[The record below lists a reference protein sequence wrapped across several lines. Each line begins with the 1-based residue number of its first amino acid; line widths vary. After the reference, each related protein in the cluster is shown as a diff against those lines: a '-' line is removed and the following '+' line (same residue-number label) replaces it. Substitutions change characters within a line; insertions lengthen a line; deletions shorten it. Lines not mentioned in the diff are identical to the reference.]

1 MKSKIFAAAVI
12 TGIMAAAMCI
22 TSFAGGM
29 ACPADQKQKLPEFR
43 YTEEAPYMNAILDH
57 IKNTQGQYYEAGD
70 VMIPNFII
78 MKADESNPG
87 DIKVWG
93 NFEIENYDLQG
104 DNLFCKNG
112 GSNPGLI
119 HLRKTP
125 AGTYEVTGADMV
137 GDGSNY
143 TPDVNRI
150 FGADQDLLRAFGNQ
164 DLIRDKNRTDTI
176 RRYVM
181 RNNLPI
187 NTYQDYGW
195 DKVSVR

>member
-1 MKSKIFAAAVI
+1 
-12 TGIMAAAMCI
+12 
-22 TSFAGGM
+22 
-29 ACPADQKQKLPEFR
+29 
-43 YTEEAPYMNAILDH
+43 
-57 IKNTQGQYYEAGD
+57 
-70 VMIPNFII
+70 MIPNFII

-104 DNLFCKNG
+104 DNLLCKNG

-119 HLRKTP
+119 HLRQTP
-125 AGTYEVTGADMV
+125 AGTYEVTGAEMV
-137 GDGSNY
+137 GDCSDY

-150 FGADQDLLRAFGNQ
+150 FGADQDLLRAFSNQ
-164 DLIRDKNRTDTI
+164 DLIREKNRTDTI

-181 RNNLPI
+181 RNNLPV